1 MLVLVRSR
9 CRELFDQLSRADL
22 VEQMRARG
30 LRTRTRAGRKLTK
43 AELTYKLQSSSVTPS
58 VELWRRRKRKAKNWY
73 DLAQEMKNRG
83 GNPRPTVN
91 GKRVRLSRS
100 QLTRWMARHKEV
112 CHNAR
117 EAGRRLKK
125 AELECKSQSSS
136 IMPDVKVERRRKR
149 KAKNW
154 YNFAQEVKNRGGNA
168 RPTVNSKRVRI
179 SRSELTP

>member
-1 MLVLVRSR
+1 MTLP
-9 CRELFDQLSRADL
+9 
-22 VEQMRARG
+22 
-30 LRTRTRAGRKLTK
+30 RK
-43 AELTYKLQSSSVTPS
+43 
-58 VELWRRRKRKAKNWY
+58 
-73 DLAQEMKNRG
+73 KNRG

-125 AELECKSQSSS
+125 AELESKSQSSS
-136 IMPDVKVERRRKR
+136 IMPDIKLERRRKR

-154 YNFAQEVKNRGGNA
+154 YNLAQEVKNRGGKT
-168 RPTVNSKRVRI
+168 RPTVNGKRVRL
-179 SRSELTP
+179 SQSELTPWMTFYTKGCHTSREMGSVGVLSVT